1 MDDGADDDEGADD
14 DARTRETLERAVR
27 ALTEALGLD
36 ATHRFT
42 ESLAQASTAMLG
54 KMISKYDVTKVAI
67 AQSRRVLSER
77 SGARAEA
84 FAAECDRLRALRVE
98 ELDRYLA
105 VMAKIASDE
114 ELSLIHI

>member
-1 MDDGADDDEGADD
+1 MRRATMDDGADDDEGADD

-54 KMISKYDVTKVAI
+54 
-67 AQSRRVLSER
+67 R
-77 SGARAEA
+77 
-84 FAAECDRLRALRVE
+84 
-98 ELDRYLA
+98 
-105 VMAKIASDE
+105 
-114 ELSLIHI
+114 

>member
-42 ESLAQASTAMLG
+42 ELREAYLA
-54 KMISKYDVTKVAI
+54 
-67 AQSRRVLSER
+67 RHR
-77 SGARAEA
+77 ARALCHNLIKPCSTNA
-84 FAAECDRLRALRVE
+84 MQRAASGTCQGWHATI
-98 ELDRYLA
+98 
-105 VMAKIASDE
+105 KI
-114 ELSLIHI
+114 